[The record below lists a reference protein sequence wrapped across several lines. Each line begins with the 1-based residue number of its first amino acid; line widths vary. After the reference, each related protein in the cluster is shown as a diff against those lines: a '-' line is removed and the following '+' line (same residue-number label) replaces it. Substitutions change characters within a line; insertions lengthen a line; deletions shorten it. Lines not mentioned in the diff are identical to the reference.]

1 MTVESVPPRANES
14 LDQWLDWLETIHPV
28 AVDMGLDRAAAAADQ
43 LNLRPV
49 TIPII
54 TVAGTNGK
62 GSTVTMLSAIYSE
75 AGYRVGSYTSPHIDN
90 FCERIRIN
98 GRMVGEQVIV
108 DALAYIEH
116 GRADLSLTYFEYT
129 TLAAMRIFVQGHCD
143 VVILEVGLGGRLDAT
158 NIWDAECAILTSIA
172 LDHQEYLGSD
182 VSVIATEK
190 AAIGRRGKPMIVG
203 EVNPP
208 QSLAKYAENMGFLI
222 NHVGAL
228 ADAELPET
236 GLAGDHQRRNA
247 GCAVAAVSALQHLL
261 PVSDETVSLALKTVY
276 LAARFERTQAEGVTV
291 ITDAAHNPASA
302 RSLCDAWMKEYPG
315 KKCEMIFASLSDKD
329 LQGIVVALLPIVA
342 SWHCIGLTG
351 DRAAPVKDL
360 GDVIKRCSSSAVV
373 VLHDEPATA
382 WRDASE
388 RARLYARPVLVAGSF
403 HTITAVR
410 SVMYH
415 AAQASNLPGMIAVDE
430 R

>member
-1 MTVESVPPRANES
+1 MTVESVPPRPNES

-28 AVDMGLDRAAAAADQ
+28 AIDMGLDRVAAAADQ

-90 FCERIRIN
+90 FCERMRIN
-98 GRMVGEQVIV
+98 GRMVSEQVIV
-108 DALAYIEH
+108 DALVYIEH
-116 GRADLSLTYFEYT
+116 GRADQSLTYFEYT
-129 TLAAMRIFVQGHCD
+129 TLAAMQVFVQGQCD
-143 VVILEVGLGGRLDAT
+143 IVLLEVGLGGRLDAT
-158 NIWDAECAILTSIA
+158 NIWDSECAIVTSIA

-208 QSLAKYAENMGFLI
+208 QSLFRYAENEGFLI

-228 ADAELPET
+228 ADTELPET

-247 GCAVAAVSALQHLL
+247 GCAVAAVNSLQHLL

-276 LAARFERTQAEGVTV
+276 LAARFERTQVEGVTV

-302 RSLCDAWMKEYPG
+302 QSLCDAWLKEYPG

-329 LQGIVVALLPIVA
+329 LEGIVQALLPIVA
-342 SWHCIGLTG
+342 SWHCIGLSG
-351 DRAAPVKDL
+351 VRALSVQAL
-360 GDVIKRCSSSAVV
+360 GTVIKRCSSSADV
-373 VLHDEPATA
+373 VLHEEPATA
-382 WRDASE
+382 WRSASE
-388 RARLYARPVLVAGSF
+388 QARLNARPVLVAGSF
-403 HTITAVR
+403 YTITAVR
-410 SVMYH
+410 SAMCH
-415 AAQASNLPGMIAVDE
+415 AAKASKLPGMIAVDE